1 MPGYAG
7 WKQLY
12 QEEYFQMREEGFDL
26 TGVPAPEE
34 MLFQLPLP
42 VKPGEQ
48 AAAPEN
54 EPVWEQAY
62 RTLWKRYAE
71 GVSPEYPYVEPNRL
85 EDIF

>member
-54 EPVWEQAY
+54 EPVWEKAY
-62 RTLWKRYAE
+62 RTR
-71 GVSPEYPYVEPNRL
+71 
-85 EDIF
+85 